1 MKRQIILI
9 LILILF
15 IAGLIFGI
23 IYLTNPHLFSSASD
37 DNNDKP
43 QDQIQIIKYPIQE
56 GEIVHTYEIDAQ
68 VISGAPEIYTTE
80 IRVDGITDSNFSLLK
95 NKGDLVSSAEVF
107 YKYKNKD
114 CSVDFNGLIVDII
127 YEQLESSKAVIIK
140 LLNYDNLFISANI
153 DIDKIDRINYDT
165 PVKVIYNGSESE
177 AKIITIGYEI
187 LDKKLPVSISL
198 PEKMYPGTPVK
209 LIFTLGVQKAGLY
222 VLEDAIYQD
231 GENYFADIENGTETK
246 QVKLTIGQRFSVEEG
261 EVVFKYIEI
270 LSGVSKD
277 DMIIVEK
284 IDSLGSQIKE
294 NLNNE

>member
-95 NKGDLVSSAEVF
+95 NKGDLVSPAEVF

-294 NLNNE
+294 SLNNE